1 MGPVTATQNRRVA
14 TAGERFRRVLLRPE
28 PAAVVAFVLLTV
40 VFSIGSRIFL
50 TTDTFVSVLSVAS
63 ELGITA
69 VGMTLLMIGGYFDLS
84 VGAILGLTSWVV
96 VTLMNDYGLAAP
108 IAFVLALAVAGCMGL
123 INGLILIKARINSFV
138 VTLGTMLVYRG
149 ILVAVTGGFPVTVK
163 IPPVVKTALAGPILP
178 FGFQMSLFWF
188 LLIVAIATVLL
199 LRTRLGNWIQAT
211 GQNRLA
217 ARNLGVPVDRIT
229 LLLFVQA
236 AVLAGA
242 TGVIQVARFATV
254 DAARGQGIELQAIA
268 VSVIGGTL
276 LTGGYGSAIGTALGA
291 VVFAEIGIGLVLN
304 RVPGYYYLIVQGA
317 IVIGAVSM
325 NTVVTKLIATAR
337 PLTGLRRGEAM
348 GTPPANAAVAARLK
362 DSEDYGIT
370 ATVEETTDGKEEAPN
385 G

>member
-1 MGPVTATQNRRVA
+1 MASVTGARSGGIA

-40 VFSIGSRIFL
+40 IFSIGSPIFL
-50 TTDTFVSVLSVAS
+50 TTDTFVSVMSVAS
-63 ELGITA
+63 ELGIVA

-84 VGAILGLTSWVV
+84 VGAILGLSSWIV
-96 VTLMNDYGLAAP
+96 VTLMNSYGVPAP
-108 IAFVLALAVAGCMGL
+108 IAFVLALALAGCMGL
-123 INGLILIKARINSFV
+123 VNGIILIKARINSFV

-163 IPPVVKTALAGPILP
+163 IPPEVKTVVAGTILP
-178 FGFQMSLFWF
+178 FGFQMSLLWF
-188 LLIVAIATVLL
+188 LLIVAAVTVLL

-211 GQNRLA
+211 GQNRAA

-229 LLLFVQA
+229 LLLFVQC
-236 AVLAGA
+236 AVFAGV

-304 RVPGYYYLIVQGA
+304 RVPGYYYLIIQGA
-317 IVIGAVSM
+317 IVIAAVSM
-325 NTVVTKLIATAR
+325 NTVVTMAIATAR
-337 PLTGLRRGEAM
+337 PLGGLRRGQGAT
-348 GTPPANAAVAARLK
+348 GPPPASGTEMPASGTETVAARLRESEGL
-362 DSEDYGIT
+362 DSQESG
-370 ATVEETTDGKEEAPN
+370 DG
-385 G
+385 